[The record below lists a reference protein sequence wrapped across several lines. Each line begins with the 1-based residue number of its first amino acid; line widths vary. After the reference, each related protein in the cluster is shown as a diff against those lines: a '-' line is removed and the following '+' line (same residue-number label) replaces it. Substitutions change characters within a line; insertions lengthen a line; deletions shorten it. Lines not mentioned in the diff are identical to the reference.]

1 MNKQQTMKK
10 KMFMWLPM
18 LLLAAVCVGFASCG
32 DDDDDIVNPIPV
44 IPDTGNMA
52 YKTCPNT
59 QHPHWIDL
67 GLPSGTLWRCCN
79 LGASKPE
86 DNGNLYRFG
95 QASSAPTYDQMV
107 ELFDKCRYE
116 YVNQSNVDGG
126 RFTGPNGGKIF
137 LPSNVFSRSSTRFW
151 SSTPYDARDAY
162 ALSVGLGAAYYGV
175 DWYERTEEF
184 YVRPVR
190 KK

>member
-32 DDDDDIVNPIPV
+32 DDDDDVIDPIPDL
-44 IPDTGNMA
+44 PDTSNMA
-52 YKTCPNT
+52 YKTCPDAN
-59 QHPHWIDL
+59 HPHWIDL

-79 LGASKPE
+79 MGASKPE
-86 DNGNLYRFG
+86 ANGTLYKFG
-95 QASSAPTYDQMV
+95 RVAAAPTYEQME
-107 ELFDKCRYE
+107 ELFNKCQYE
-116 YVNQSNVDGG
+116 YVNQANVDGG
-126 RFTGPNGGKIF
+126 RFTGPNGGKVF
-137 LPSNVFSRSSTRFW
+137 FPSKPLNYSTAFW
-151 SSTPYDARDAY
+151 SSTPYNATEAY
-162 ALSVGLGAAYYGV
+162 ALTVGYGAAYWGIE
-175 DWYERTEEF
+175 WFERTAEF